1 MAYLF
6 LVEQKFSKRVYDD
19 VLMSDVTPEKFGCDR
34 CWPASAEACYKAL
47 MNDLA
52 FERRLIDE
60 SHFGVWVRSCRHC
73 GQKFLQVFTE
83 LIDWEGGDDS
93 QDWTLLPISEIEAS
107 TLVSQG
113 GSISEA
119 TLRALG
125 IGRKSLGHIH
135 ARGEPDA
142 TTYWATGIL
151 VLPHD

>member
-1 MAYLF
+1 
-6 LVEQKFSKRVYDD
+6 
-19 VLMSDVTPEKFGCDR
+19 MSDVTPENFGCER
-34 CWPASAEACYKAL
+34 CWPASAEECYKAL
-47 MNDLA
+47 GDLA
-52 FERRLIDE
+52 FVRSLIDE
-60 SHFGVWVRSCRHC
+60 SHFIVNIRSCRQC
-73 GQKFLQVFTE
+73 RQKFLLVFTE

-93 QDWTLLPISEIEAS
+93 QCMTLLPISEIEAS

-135 ARGEPDA
+135 ARGEADA